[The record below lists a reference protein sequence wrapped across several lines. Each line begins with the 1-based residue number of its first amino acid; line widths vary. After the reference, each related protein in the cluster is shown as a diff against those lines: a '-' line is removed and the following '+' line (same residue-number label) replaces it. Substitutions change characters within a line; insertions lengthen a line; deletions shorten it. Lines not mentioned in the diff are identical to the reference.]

1 VSAPRFVVSG
11 VATLAA
17 TLVLALA
24 PVDRAEARGG
34 FAGAGA
40 GGGGGGG
47 ARMAAASVSG
57 ANRAAVGN
65 RPGRGDRIDGDG
77 DLNEDGTVD
86 IDGNGRY
93 VGWDYP
99 YYYWYDEDDDDR
111 DREADA
117 AARRAAAAPPPPPPP
132 PPAVGSSH
140 VSVPAGCG
148 TVERGGKFLRN
159 CNGVLYEEK
168 FVGDSLVYTVVQ

>member
-1 VSAPRFVVSG
+1 MSALRFLASCTAAV
-11 VATLAA
+11 VAT
-17 TLVLALA
+17 TLLALVPA
-24 PVDRAEARGG
+24 DRADARGG
-34 FAGAGA
+34 FAGAGV
-40 GGGGGGG
+40 GGGG
-47 ARMAAASVSG
+47 ARMATASVTG
-57 ANRAAVGN
+57 ANRAAIAN

-77 DLNEDGTVD
+77 DIDEDGTVD
-86 IDGNGRY
+86 VDGDGRY

-111 DREADA
+111 EREADA

-132 PPAVGSSH
+132 PPAVGSTH
-140 VSVPAGCG
+140 AAVPAGCG

-159 CNGVLYEEK
+159 CNGVFYEEK